1 MASLLAGV
9 SVSRAPAATAGKL
22 GIPGPYRGRVVAVEH
37 PGSIVS
43 GQYQAAAVRQM
54 MDQGMTQLTGAPTA
68 TEAWRAFFEP
78 GEVVGIKVNPVGQPY
93 LISAPEVLHAIID
106 GLKSAGIKAPDMVV
120 YDRYRREFLSA
131 GFDKWLPEGVRW
143 TFATEVSQEY
153 QLDMDGY
160 DADHYMEMALVSSK
174 GDPQDRH
181 QRRSYVAKF
190 LTKQI
195 DKLVNLCV
203 LKHHQSAGVTLALKN
218 LSHGLANNASRS
230 HISRSLNVCGA
241 FIPAVVE
248 VPIIRRKVVLNILDG
263 VQGAYHGGPGRK
275 VGKYLWDHKT
285 MYFSTD
291 PVAMDKVCWQV
302 IDEQRGRMGMLP
314 VADGKP
320 DDDSVFVSMQ
330 PEHIELA
337 GVLGLGEYH
346 DDKIDLKKIKI

>member
-190 LTKQI
+190 LTQQI

-218 LSHGLANNASRS
+218 LSHGLVNNVSRS

-263 VQGAYHGGPGRK
+263 IQGAYHGGPGRK

-337 GVLGLGEYH
+337 GVLGLASTTTT
-346 DDKIDLKKIKI
+346 KSI